1 MGKILGIDLGT
12 TNSAMAVVE
21 GGEPKVLE
29 NAEGSRTTPSIVAIN
44 KSSERLVGQLAKRQ
58 AVTNPEN
65 TLFSIKRLIGRR
77 WEDEEVQKDVKLMP
91 FKIVQAGE
99 GVKILMND
107 KEHTPQEISAM
118 ILQKL
123 KADAEAKLGEKITE
137 AVITVPAYFN
147 DAQRRATKD
156 AGEIAGLDVKQIIN
170 EPTAAALAYGFE
182 KKKGQQIAVYDLGGG
197 TFDVSILDISQDT
210 VEVKSTN
217 GDTHLGGDDFDQTL
231 INWIIDEFKK
241 DQGIDLSNDSLALQR
256 IKEAAEKA
264 KIELS
269 TAQETE
275 INQPFITTDDSG
287 PKHLVMKMTRA
298 KLEELV
304 GDLVQKTLEPC
315 KAALADAKMEAKDI
329 EEIILVGGMTRM
341 PLVQKIVEEFFGKK
355 PNVSVNPDEV
365 VAVGAA
371 VQAGVLQ
378 GDVKDVLLLDV
389 TPLTLGLE
397 TLGSVST
404 PLIERNTTIPSS
416 KSQIFSTAADNQPSV
431 EIHVLQGERPM
442 ATDNKTL
449 GRFILDGIPPASR
462 GVPQIEV
469 TFDLDANGILNV
481 SAKDKGSG
489 KEQKIT
495 ITASSGLSK
504 EEVEK
509 MKQDAESHA
518 EEDKIKKELSE
529 ARNMAD
535 TLIFSTEKALRDA
548 GDKVKEEEKKEIEE
562 KSKELAKIKDGDDV
576 AAIKAKTQELS
587 QAAQKI
593 GQAMYQQEQA
603 QAQGEDKG
611 DQAKTSED
619 PGQADSTST
628 DSAPEEVVEAE
639 VEEVKGDP
647 EADSGEE
654 NKEDN
659 KQDKQ

>member
-1 MGKILGIDLGT
+1 
-12 TNSAMAVVE
+12 
-21 GGEPKVLE
+21 
-29 NAEGSRTTPSIVAIN
+29 
-44 KSSERLVGQLAKRQ
+44 
-58 AVTNPEN
+58 
-65 TLFSIKRLIGRR
+65 
-77 WEDEEVQKDVKLMP
+77 
-91 FKIVQAGE
+91 
-99 GVKILMND
+99 
-107 KEHTPQEISAM
+107 
-118 ILQKL
+118 
-123 KADAEAKLGEKITE
+123 
-137 AVITVPAYFN
+137 
-147 DAQRRATKD
+147 
-156 AGEIAGLDVKQIIN
+156 
-170 EPTAAALAYGFE
+170 
-182 KKKGQQIAVYDLGGG
+182 
-197 TFDVSILDISQDT
+197 
-210 VEVKSTN
+210 
-217 GDTHLGGDDFDQTL
+217 
-231 INWIIDEFKK
+231 
-241 DQGIDLSNDSLALQR
+241 
-256 IKEAAEKA
+256 
-264 KIELS
+264 
-269 TAQETE
+269 
-275 INQPFITTDDSG
+275 
-287 PKHLVMKMTRA
+287 
-298 KLEELV
+298 
-304 GDLVQKTLEPC
+304 
-315 KAALADAKMEAKDI
+315 
-329 EEIILVGGMTRM
+329 
-341 PLVQKIVEEFFGKK
+341 
-355 PNVSVNPDEV
+355 
-365 VAVGAA
+365 
-371 VQAGVLQ
+371 
-378 GDVKDVLLLDV
+378 
-389 TPLTLGLE
+389 
-397 TLGSVST
+397 
-404 PLIERNTTIPSS
+404 
-416 KSQIFSTAADNQPSV
+416 
-431 EIHVLQGERPM
+431 M